1 RHWVEWRDRKRTH
14 VFVGPSNGGV
24 ARDVTPGDVDSPPYA
39 AGFISSCDYA
49 FSPDSSEIAFEMNPD
64 KIEAISTNIDIFT
77 VPLNGG
83 TPRNITVANRS
94 SHVSP
99 VYTPDGKYIIYRSQ
113 PTAGFEA
120 DRFRIMRYDRA

>member
-1 RHWVEWRDRKRTH
+1 
-14 VFVGPSNGGV
+14 GV
-24 ARDVTPGDVDSPPYA
+24 ARDVTPGDVDSPPDA
-39 AGFISSCDYA
+39 AGFISSGDYA
-49 FSPDSSEIAFEMNPD
+49 FSPDSSEVVFEMNAD
-64 KIEAISTNIDIFT
+64 KMEGVSTNIDIFT

-94 SHVSP
+94 YDVSP

-120 DRFRIMRYDRA
+120 DRFRIIRYDRATGQSVELTRGFDQQVDEML